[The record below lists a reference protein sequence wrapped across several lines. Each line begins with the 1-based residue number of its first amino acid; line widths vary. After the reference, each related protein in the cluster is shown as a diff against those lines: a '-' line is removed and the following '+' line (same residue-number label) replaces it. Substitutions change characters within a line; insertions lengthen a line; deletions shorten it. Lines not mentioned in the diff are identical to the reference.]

1 MDKFQNY
8 FSVYESTDPPPI
20 ITEEY
25 KKVKDDYYN
34 YILPLIY
41 SDTQQE
47 ENTSFSDLYYKYNP
61 LEIETEP
68 PGISSTI
75 NDTYK
80 SDLQKAVDTARQFIG
95 TKYSWGGLT
104 PSTGFDD
111 SGLIKYA
118 YDQIGIELPKTIK
131 QMAKVGVEVPSLN
144 DVQLGDLV
152 YSDNSSGEH
161 VEMVS
166 KIDNDQIYTVKAK
179 GKKQGIVEQPLDDKK
194 VKSIKRVVPS
204 NDNKQPL
211 DSKKAK
217 PSKKVTSSNDG
228 EFIINYFV
236 NKGLTRIQAKGI
248 YGNLMQESGGNI
260 QAISSDGYNSYGLAQ
275 WTGPRKQKL
284 FEMYGPNPTIE
295 QQLDFLWWEL
305 NNTHK
310 DALRA
315 LKQAKTVYDAT
326 KIFMDKFERPHK
338 DYANFNRRLKYANSI
353 A

>member
-34 YILPLIY
+34 YILPLIQ

-80 SDLQKAVDTARQFIG
+80 SDLQKAIDTARQFVG

-118 YDQIGIELPKTIK
+118 YKQIGIELPKTIK
-131 QMAKVGVEVPSLN
+131 QMAKVGVEVPSVK
-144 DVQLGDLV
+144 DVQLGDLI
-152 YSDNSSGEH
+152 YSDDSSGEH

-166 KIDNDQIYTVKAK
+166 KIDNSQIYTVKAK
-179 GKKQGIVEQPLDDKK
+179 GKKQGIVEQPLNDKK
-194 VKSIKRVVPS
+194 VKSIKRVV
-204 NDNKQPL
+204 L
-211 DSKKAK
+211 
-217 PSKKVTSSNDG
+217 SNDG

-260 QAISSDGYNSYGLAQ
+260 QAISSDGHDSYGLAQ

-326 KIFMDKFERPHK
+326 KIFMDRFERPHK
-338 DYANFNRRLKYANSI
+338 DYANFNRRLKYANSL

>member
-144 DVQLGDLV
+144 DVQLGDLI

-166 KIDNDQIYTVKAK
+166 KIDNGQIYTVKAK

-194 VKSIKRVVPS
+194 VKSIKRVVP
-204 NDNKQPL
+204 
-211 DSKKAK
+211 
-217 PSKKVTSSNDG
+217 SNDG

-310 DALRA
+310 DALLS
-315 LKQAKTVYDAT
+315 LKKTTTVSQAT
-326 KIFMDKFERPHK
+326 KVFMDKFERPHK
-338 DYANFNRRLKYANSI
+338 NYANFNRRLKYANSI
-353 A
+353 T

>member
-34 YILPLIY
+34 YILPLIQ

-47 ENTSFSDLYYKYNP
+47 ENISFLDLYYKYNP

-118 YDQIGIELPKTIK
+118 YKQIGIELPKTIK
-131 QMAKVGVEVPSLN
+131 QMAKVGVEVPSVK
-144 DVQLGDLV
+144 DVQLGDLI
-152 YSDNSSGEH
+152 YSDDSSGEH

-166 KIDNDQIYTVKAK
+166 KIDNSQIYTVKAK
-179 GKKQGIVEQPLDDKK
+179 GKKQGIVEQPLNDKK
-194 VKSIKRVVPS
+194 VKSIKRVV
-204 NDNKQPL
+204 L
-211 DSKKAK
+211 
-217 PSKKVTSSNDG
+217 SNDG

-260 QAISSDGYNSYGLAQ
+260 QAISSDGHDSYGLAQ

-338 DYANFNRRLKYANSI
+338 DYANFNRRLKYANSL

>member
-8 FSVYESTDPPPI
+8 FSVYESTDTPPI

-34 YILPLIY
+34 YILPLIQ

-80 SDLQKAVDTARQFIG
+80 SDLQKAVDTARQFVG

-131 QMAKVGVEVPSLN
+131 QMAKVGVEVPSLK

-166 KIDNDQIYTVKAK
+166 KIDNGQIYTVKAK

-204 NDNKQPL
+204 ND
-211 DSKKAK
+211 S
-217 PSKKVTSSNDG
+217 
-228 EFIINYFV
+228 EFIINYFI

-260 QAISSDGYNSYGLAQ
+260 QAISSDGHDSYGLAQ

-326 KIFMDKFERPHK
+326 KIFMDKFERPHR
-338 DYANFNRRLKYANSI
+338 DYANFNRRLKYAHSI

>member
-1 MDKFQNY
+1 MNKFQNY

-80 SDLQKAVDTARQFIG
+80 SDLQKAVDTARQFVG

-118 YDQIGIELPKTIK
+118 YDQIGIELPKTTK
-131 QMAKVGVEVPSLN
+131 QMAKVGVEVPSLK

-166 KIDNDQIYTVKAK
+166 KIDNGQIYTVKAK

-204 NDNKQPL
+204 NN
-211 DSKKAK
+211 
-217 PSKKVTSSNDG
+217 G

-260 QAISSDGYNSYGLAQ
+260 QAISSDGHDSYGLAQ

-338 DYANFNRRLKYANSI
+338 DYANFNRRLKYANSL

>member
-1 MDKFQNY
+1 MFEHLFTTYQQ
-8 FSVYESTDPPPI
+8 TDPPPI

-34 YILPLIY
+34 YILPLIQ

-47 ENTSFSDLYYKYNP
+47 ENISFLDLYYKYNP

-118 YDQIGIELPKTIK
+118 YKQIGIELPKTTK

-144 DVQLGDLV
+144 DVQLGDLI
-152 YSDNSSGEH
+152 YSDNSSVEH

-166 KIDNDQIYTVKAK
+166 KIDNGQIYTVKAK
-179 GKKQGIVEQPLDDKK
+179 SKKQGIVEQPLDDKK
-194 VKSIKRVVPS
+194 VKSIKRVVP

-211 DSKKAK
+211 DSKKVNPIKKAT
-217 PSKKVTSSNDG
+217 PSDG

-248 YGNLMQESGGNI
+248 YGNLMQESSGNI
-260 QAISSDGYNSYGLAQ
+260 QAISSDGHDSYGLAQ

-338 DYANFNRRLKYANSI
+338 DYANFNRRLKYAHSI

>member
-1 MDKFQNY
+1 MNKFQNY

-80 SDLQKAVDTARQFIG
+80 SDLQKAVDTARQFVG

-131 QMAKVGVEVPSLN
+131 QMAKVGVEVPSLK

-166 KIDNDQIYTVKAK
+166 KIDNGQIYTVKAR
-179 GKKQGIVEQPLDDKK
+179 GKKQGIVEQPLNDKK

-204 NDNKQPL
+204 ND
-211 DSKKAK
+211 S
-217 PSKKVTSSNDG
+217 

-260 QAISSDGYNSYGLAQ
+260 QAISSDGHDSYGLAQ
-275 WTGPRKQKL
+275 WTGPRKEKL

-338 DYANFNRRLKYANSI
+338 DYANFNRRLKYANSL

>member
-1 MDKFQNY
+1 MDNFQNY

-80 SDLQKAVDTARQFIG
+80 SDLQKAVDTARQFVG

-118 YDQIGIELPKTIK
+118 YKQIGIELPKTIK
-131 QMAKVGVEVPSLN
+131 QMAKVGVEVPSVK

-166 KIDNDQIYTVKAK
+166 KIDNGQIYTVKAK
-179 GKKQGIVEQPLDDKK
+179 GKKQGIVEQPLNDKK
-194 VKSIKRVVPS
+194 VKSIKRVVP

-211 DSKKAK
+211 DSKKVNPIKKAT
-217 PSKKVTSSNDG
+217 PSDG
-228 EFIINYFV
+228 EFIINYFI
-236 NKGLTRIQAKGI
+236 NKGLTRIQAQGI

-260 QAISSDGYNSYGLAQ
+260 QAISSDGHNSYGLAQ

-338 DYANFNRRLKYANSI
+338 DYANFNRRLKYANSL

>member
-1 MDKFQNY
+1 MNKFQNY

-34 YILPLIY
+34 YILPLIQ

-47 ENTSFSDLYYKYNP
+47 ENISFLDLYYKYNP

-80 SDLQKAVDTARQFIG
+80 SDLQKAVDTARQFVG

-118 YDQIGIELPKTIK
+118 YKQIGIELPKTIK
-131 QMAKVGVEVPSLN
+131 QMAKVGVEVPSVK

-161 VEMVS
+161 VEIVS
-166 KIDNDQIYTVKAK
+166 KIDNGQIYTVKAK
-179 GKKQGIVEQPLDDKK
+179 GKKQGIVEQPLNDKK
-194 VKSIKRVVPS
+194 VKSIKRVVP
-204 NDNKQPL
+204 NDNKQPI
-211 DSKKAK
+211 DSKKVNPIKKAT
-217 PSKKVTSSNDG
+217 PSDG

-338 DYANFNRRLKYANSI
+338 DYANFNRRLKYANSL

>member
-118 YDQIGIELPKTIK
+118 YKQIGIELPKTIK
-131 QMAKVGVEVPSLN
+131 QMAKVGVEVPSVK
-144 DVQLGDLV
+144 DVQLGDLI
-152 YSDNSSGEH
+152 YSDDSSGEH

-166 KIDNDQIYTVKAK
+166 KIDNSQIYTVKAK
-179 GKKQGIVEQPLDDKK
+179 GKKQGIVEQPLNDKK
-194 VKSIKRVVPS
+194 VKSIKRVV
-204 NDNKQPL
+204 L
-211 DSKKAK
+211 
-217 PSKKVTSSNDG
+217 SNDG

-260 QAISSDGYNSYGLAQ
+260 QAISSDGHDSYGLAQ

-338 DYANFNRRLKYANSI
+338 DYANFNRRLKYANSL

>member
-1 MDKFQNY
+1 MFEHLFTTYQQ
-8 FSVYESTDPPPI
+8 TDPPPI

-68 PGISSTI
+68 PRISSTI

-118 YDQIGIELPKTIK
+118 YKQIGIELPKTIK
-131 QMAKVGVEVPSLN
+131 QMAKVGVEVPSVK

-166 KIDNDQIYTVKAK
+166 KIDNGQIYTVKAK
-179 GKKQGIVEQPLDDKK
+179 GKKQGIVEQPLNDKK
-194 VKSIKRVVPS
+194 VKSIKRVVP
-204 NDNKQPL
+204 NDNKQPI
-211 DSKKAK
+211 DSKKVNPIKKAT
-217 PSKKVTSSNDG
+217 PSDG

-338 DYANFNRRLKYANSI
+338 DYANFNRRLKYANSL

>member
-1 MDKFQNY
+1 MFEHLFTTYQQ
-8 FSVYESTDPPPI
+8 TDPPPI

-34 YILPLIY
+34 YILPLIQ

-47 ENTSFSDLYYKYNP
+47 ENISFLDLYYKYNP

-80 SDLQKAVDTARQFIG
+80 SDLQKAVDTARQFVG

-118 YDQIGIELPKTIK
+118 YKQIGIELPKTIK
-131 QMAKVGVEVPSLN
+131 QMAKVGVEVPSVK

-161 VEMVS
+161 VEIVS
-166 KIDNDQIYTVKAK
+166 KIDNGQIYTVKAK
-179 GKKQGIVEQPLDDKK
+179 GKKQGIVEQPLNDKK
-194 VKSIKRVVPS
+194 VKSIKRVVP
-204 NDNKQPL
+204 NDNKQPI
-211 DSKKAK
+211 DSKKVNPIKKAT
-217 PSKKVTSSNDG
+217 PSNG

-338 DYANFNRRLKYANSI
+338 DYANFNRRLKYANSL

>member
-1 MDKFQNY
+1 MFEHLFTTYQQ
-8 FSVYESTDPPPI
+8 TDPPPI

-68 PGISSTI
+68 PGTSSTI

-118 YDQIGIELPKTIK
+118 YDQIGIELPRTAKEISKT
-131 QMAKVGVEVPSLN
+131 GTEVESLD
-144 DVQLGDLV
+144 DVQIGDLIC
-152 YSDNSSGEH
+152 SSSSSGNH
-161 VEMVS
+161 VQMVS
-166 KIDNDQIYTVKAK
+166 KIDNNQIYTIEAK
-179 GKKQGIVEQPLDDKK
+179 GKKYGVVETPLKDTKK
-194 VKSIKRVVPS
+194 ITSIRRVS
-204 NDNKQPL
+204 NQN
-211 DSKKAK
+211 
-217 PSKKVTSSNDG
+217 NN
-228 EFIINYFV
+228 FIIDYFV
-236 NKGLTRIQAKGI
+236 DKGLTRTQAKGI
-248 YGNLMQESGGNI
+248 YGNIMQESGGNI
-260 QAISSDGYNSYGLAQ
+260 KAISTDGNNSYGLAQ
-275 WTGPRKQKL
+275 WTGKRKQKL
-284 FEMYGPNPTIE
+284 FSMYGTNPNIN

-310 DALRA
+310 DALLS
-315 LKQAKTVYDAT
+315 LKKTTTVSQAT
-326 KIFMDKFERPHK
+326 KVFMDKFERPHK
-338 DYANFNRRLKYANSI
+338 SYANFNRRLKYANSI
-353 A
+353 T

>member
-1 MDKFQNY
+1 MDNFQNY

-47 ENTSFSDLYYKYNP
+47 EDTSFPDLYYKYNP

-80 SDLQKAVDTARQFIG
+80 SDLQKAVDTARQFVG

-166 KIDNDQIYTVKAK
+166 KIDNGQIYTVKAK

-194 VKSIKRVVPS
+194 VKSIKRVVPP
-204 NDNKQPL
+204 ND
-211 DSKKAK
+211 S
-217 PSKKVTSSNDG
+217 

-260 QAISSDGYNSYGLAQ
+260 QAISSDGHDSYGLAQ

-315 LKQAKTVYDAT
+315 LKQAKTVYEAT

-338 DYANFNRRLKYANSI
+338 DYANFNRRLKYANSL

>member
-1 MDKFQNY
+1 MFEHLFTTYQQ
-8 FSVYESTDPPPI
+8 TDPPPI

-34 YILPLIY
+34 YILPLIQ

-80 SDLQKAVDTARQFIG
+80 SDLQKAVDTARQFVG

-118 YDQIGIELPKTIK
+118 YKQIGIELPKTIK
-131 QMAKVGVEVPSLN
+131 QMAKVGVEVPSVK

-166 KIDNDQIYTVKAK
+166 KIDNGQIYTVKAK
-179 GKKQGIVEQPLDDKK
+179 GKKQGIVEQPLNDKK
-194 VKSIKRVVPS
+194 VKSIKRVV
-204 NDNKQPL
+204 L
-211 DSKKAK
+211 
-217 PSKKVTSSNDG
+217 SNDG

-326 KIFMDKFERPHK
+326 KIFMDRFERPHK
-338 DYANFNRRLKYANSI
+338 DYANVNRRLKYANSL

>member
-1 MDKFQNY
+1 MFEHLFTTYQQ
-8 FSVYESTDPPPI
+8 TDPPPI

-118 YDQIGIELPKTIK
+118 YDQIGIELPKTTK
-131 QMAKVGVEVPSLN
+131 QMAKVGVEVPSLK
-144 DVQLGDLV
+144 DIQLGDLI
-152 YSDNSSGEH
+152 YSDDSSGEH

-166 KIDNDQIYTVKAK
+166 KIDNSQIYTVKAK
-179 GKKQGIVEQPLDDKK
+179 GKKQGIVEQPLNDKK

-204 NDNKQPL
+204 ND
-211 DSKKAK
+211 DS
-217 PSKKVTSSNDG
+217 

-260 QAISSDGYNSYGLAQ
+260 QAISSDGHDSYGLAQ

-310 DALRA
+310 GALQS
-315 LKQAKTVYDAT
+315 LKRTNSIADAT
-326 KIFMDKFERPHK
+326 RVFMNEFERPHK
-338 DYANFNRRLKYANSI
+338 DYANFSRRLRFANSI
-353 A
+353 V

>member
-1 MDKFQNY
+1 MFEHLFTTYQQ
-8 FSVYESTDPPPI
+8 TDPPPI

-118 YDQIGIELPKTIK
+118 YKQIGIELPKTIK
-131 QMAKVGVEVPSLN
+131 QMAKVGVEVPSLK

-166 KIDNDQIYTVKAK
+166 KIDNGQIYTVKAK

-194 VKSIKRVVPS
+194 VKSIKRVVPP
-204 NDNKQPL
+204 ND
-211 DSKKAK
+211 S
-217 PSKKVTSSNDG
+217 
-228 EFIINYFV
+228 EFIINYFI

-260 QAISSDGYNSYGLAQ
+260 QAISSDGHDSYGLAQ

-338 DYANFNRRLKYANSI
+338 DYANFNRRLKYAHSI

>member
-34 YILPLIY
+34 YILPLIQ

-80 SDLQKAVDTARQFIG
+80 SDLQKAVDTARQFVG

-131 QMAKVGVEVPSLN
+131 QMAKVGVEVPSVK
-144 DVQLGDLV
+144 DVQLGDLI

-166 KIDNDQIYTVKAK
+166 KIDNGQIYTVKAK
-179 GKKQGIVEQPLDDKK
+179 GKKQGIVEQPLNDKK

-204 NDNKQPL
+204 ND
-211 DSKKAK
+211 S
-217 PSKKVTSSNDG
+217 
-228 EFIINYFV
+228 EFIINYFI

-260 QAISSDGYNSYGLAQ
+260 QAISSDGHDSYGLAQ

-338 DYANFNRRLKYANSI
+338 DYANFNRRLKYANSL

>member
-1 MDKFQNY
+1 MNKFQNY

-80 SDLQKAVDTARQFIG
+80 SDLQKAVDTARQFVG

-131 QMAKVGVEVPSLN
+131 QMAKVGVEVPSLK

-166 KIDNDQIYTVKAK
+166 KIDNGQIYTVKAK
-179 GKKQGIVEQPLDDKK
+179 GKKQGIVEQPLNDKK

-204 NDNKQPL
+204 ND
-211 DSKKAK
+211 S
-217 PSKKVTSSNDG
+217 
-228 EFIINYFV
+228 EFIINYFI

-260 QAISSDGYNSYGLAQ
+260 QAISSDGHDSYGLAQ

-338 DYANFNRRLKYANSI
+338 DYANFNRRLKYANSL

>member
-1 MDKFQNY
+1 MNKFQNY

-34 YILPLIY
+34 YILPLIQ

-118 YDQIGIELPKTIK
+118 YKQIGIELPKTIK
-131 QMAKVGVEVPSLN
+131 QMAKVGVEVPSVK

-166 KIDNDQIYTVKAK
+166 KIDNGQIYTVKAK
-179 GKKQGIVEQPLDDKK
+179 GKKQGIVEQPLNDKK

-204 NDNKQPL
+204 NDDKQSL
-211 DSKKAK
+211 NDS
-217 PSKKVTSSNDG
+217 

-260 QAISSDGYNSYGLAQ
+260 QAISSDGHNSYGLAQ

-284 FEMYGPNPTIE
+284 FEMYGLNPTIE

-338 DYANFNRRLKYANSI
+338 DYANFNRRLKYANSL

>member
-1 MDKFQNY
+1 MNKFQNY

-68 PGISSTI
+68 PGTSSTI

-80 SDLQKAVDTARQFIG
+80 SDLQKAVDTARQFVG

-131 QMAKVGVEVPSLN
+131 QMAKVGVEVPSLK

-166 KIDNDQIYTVKAK
+166 KIDNGQIYTVKAK

-204 NDNKQPL
+204 ND
-211 DSKKAK
+211 S
-217 PSKKVTSSNDG
+217 

-260 QAISSDGYNSYGLAQ
+260 QAISSDGHDSYGLAQ

-326 KIFMDKFERPHK
+326 KIFMDKFERPHR
-338 DYANFNRRLKYANSI
+338 DYANFNRRLKYAHSI

>member
-1 MDKFQNY
+1 MNNFQNY

-34 YILPLIY
+34 YILPLIQ

-47 ENTSFSDLYYKYNP
+47 ENISFLDLYYKYNP

-118 YDQIGIELPKTIK
+118 YKQIGIELPKTIK
-131 QMAKVGVEVPSLN
+131 QMAKVGVEVPSVK

-161 VEMVS
+161 VEIVS
-166 KIDNDQIYTVKAK
+166 KIDNGQIYTVKAK
-179 GKKQGIVEQPLDDKK
+179 GKKQGIVEQPLNDKK
-194 VKSIKRVVPS
+194 VKSIKRVVP
-204 NDNKQPL
+204 NDNKQPI
-211 DSKKAK
+211 DSKKVNPIKKAT
-217 PSKKVTSSNDG
+217 PSDG
-228 EFIINYFV
+228 EFIINSFI

-260 QAISSDGYNSYGLAQ
+260 QAISSDGHDSYGLAQ

-338 DYANFNRRLKYANSI
+338 DYANFNRRLKYANSL

>member
-1 MDKFQNY
+1 MFEHLFTTYQQ
-8 FSVYESTDPPPI
+8 TDPPPI

-68 PGISSTI
+68 PGTSSTI

-131 QMAKVGVEVPSLN
+131 QMAKVGVEVPSLK

-166 KIDNDQIYTVKAK
+166 KIDNGQIYTVKAK

-194 VKSIKRVVPS
+194 VKSIKRVVPP

-211 DSKKAK
+211 NDKKAT
-217 PSKKVTSSNDG
+217 PSKKVTSSNDS
-228 EFIINYFV
+228 EFIINYFI

-260 QAISSDGYNSYGLAQ
+260 QAISSDGYDSYGLAQ

-284 FEMYGPNPTIE
+284 FEMYGPNPNIN

-310 DALRA
+310 DALLS
-315 LKQAKTVYDAT
+315 LKKTTTVSQAT
-326 KIFMDKFERPHK
+326 KVFMDKFERPHK
-338 DYANFNRRLKYANSI
+338 SYANFNRRLKYANSI
-353 A
+353 T

>member
-1 MDKFQNY
+1 MFEHLFTTYQQ
-8 FSVYESTDPPPI
+8 TDPPPI

-118 YDQIGIELPKTIK
+118 YKQIGIELPKTIK
-131 QMAKVGVEVPSLN
+131 QMAKVGVEVPSVK

-161 VEMVS
+161 VEIVS
-166 KIDNDQIYTVKAK
+166 KIDNGQIYTVKAK
-179 GKKQGIVEQPLDDKK
+179 GKKQGIVEQPLNDKK
-194 VKSIKRVVPS
+194 VKSIKRVV
-204 NDNKQPL
+204 L
-211 DSKKAK
+211 
-217 PSKKVTSSNDG
+217 SNDG

-260 QAISSDGYNSYGLAQ
+260 QAISSDGHDSYGLAQ

-326 KIFMDKFERPHK
+326 KIFMDRFERPHK
-338 DYANFNRRLKYANSI
+338 DYANFNRRLKYANSL

>member
-1 MDKFQNY
+1 MFEHLFTTYQQ
-8 FSVYESTDPPPI
+8 TDPPPI

-47 ENTSFSDLYYKYNP
+47 EDTSFPDLYYKYNP

-80 SDLQKAVDTARQFIG
+80 SYLQKAVDTARQFVG

-166 KIDNDQIYTVKAK
+166 KIDNGQIYTVKAK

-194 VKSIKRVVPS
+194 VKSIKRVVPP
-204 NDNKQPL
+204 ND
-211 DSKKAK
+211 S
-217 PSKKVTSSNDG
+217 
-228 EFIINYFV
+228 EFIINYFI

-260 QAISSDGYNSYGLAQ
+260 QAISSDGHDSYGLAQ

-315 LKQAKTVYDAT
+315 LKQAKTVYEAT

-338 DYANFNRRLKYANSI
+338 DYANFNRRLKYANSL

>member
-34 YILPLIY
+34 YILPLIQ

-47 ENTSFSDLYYKYNP
+47 ENISFLDLYYKYNP

-68 PGISSTI
+68 PGTSSTI

-80 SDLQKAVDTARQFIG
+80 SDLQKAVDTARQFVG

-131 QMAKVGVEVPSLN
+131 QMAKVGVEVPSLK

-166 KIDNDQIYTVKAK
+166 KIDNGQIYTVKAK

-194 VKSIKRVVPS
+194 VKSIKRVVPP
-204 NDNKQPL
+204 ND
-211 DSKKAK
+211 S
-217 PSKKVTSSNDG
+217 

-260 QAISSDGYNSYGLAQ
+260 QAISSDGHDSYGLAQ

>member
-1 MDKFQNY
+1 MFEHLFTTYQQ
-8 FSVYESTDPPPI
+8 TDPPPI

-34 YILPLIY
+34 YILPLIQ

-47 ENTSFSDLYYKYNP
+47 ENISFLDLYYKYNP

-80 SDLQKAVDTARQFIG
+80 SDLQKAVDTARQFVG

-118 YDQIGIELPKTIK
+118 YKQIGIELPKTIK
-131 QMAKVGVEVPSLN
+131 QMAKVGVEVPSVK

-161 VEMVS
+161 VEIVS
-166 KIDNDQIYTVKAK
+166 KIDNGQIYTVKAK
-179 GKKQGIVEQPLDDKK
+179 GKKQGIVEQPLNDKK
-194 VKSIKRVVPS
+194 VKSIKRVVP
-204 NDNKQPL
+204 NDNKQPI
-211 DSKKAK
+211 DSKKVNLIKKAT
-217 PSKKVTSSNDG
+217 PSDG

-338 DYANFNRRLKYANSI
+338 DYANFNRRLKYANSL

>member
-1 MDKFQNY
+1 MDNFQNY

-25 KKVKDDYYN
+25 KKVKDNYYN

-41 SDTQQE
+41 SDTQQD
-47 ENTSFSDLYYKYNP
+47 ENISFSDLYYKYNP

-68 PGISSTI
+68 PRISSTI

-80 SDLQKAVDTARQFIG
+80 SDLQKAVDTARQFVG

-118 YDQIGIELPKTIK
+118 YKQIGIELPKTIK
-131 QMAKVGVEVPSLN
+131 QMAKVGVEVPSVK

-166 KIDNDQIYTVKAK
+166 KIDNGQIYTVKAK

-204 NDNKQPL
+204 NDDKQSLNDKKVNPI
-211 DSKKAK
+211 KKAT
-217 PSKKVTSSNDG
+217 PSDG
-228 EFIINYFV
+228 EFIINYFI
-236 NKGLTRIQAKGI
+236 NKGLTRIQAQGI

-260 QAISSDGYNSYGLAQ
+260 QAISSDGHNSYGLAQ

-338 DYANFNRRLKYANSI
+338 DYANFNRRLKYANSL

>member
-1 MDKFQNY
+1 MNKFQNY

-118 YDQIGIELPKTIK
+118 YDQIGIELPKTTK
-131 QMAKVGVEVPSLN
+131 QMAKVGVEVPSLK
-144 DVQLGDLV
+144 DVQLGDLI

-166 KIDNDQIYTVKAK
+166 KIDNGQIYTVKAK

-204 NDNKQPL
+204 ND
-211 DSKKAK
+211 S
-217 PSKKVTSSNDG
+217 
-228 EFIINYFV
+228 EFIINYFI

-260 QAISSDGYNSYGLAQ
+260 QAISSDGHDSYGLAQ

-338 DYANFNRRLKYANSI
+338 DYANFNRRLKYANSL

>member
-1 MDKFQNY
+1 
-8 FSVYESTDPPPI
+8 
-20 ITEEY
+20 
-25 KKVKDDYYN
+25 
-34 YILPLIY
+34 
-41 SDTQQE
+41 
-47 ENTSFSDLYYKYNP
+47 
-61 LEIETEP
+61 
-68 PGISSTI
+68 
-75 NDTYK
+75 
-80 SDLQKAVDTARQFIG
+80 
-95 TKYSWGGLT
+95 
-104 PSTGFDD
+104 
-111 SGLIKYA
+111 
-118 YDQIGIELPKTIK
+118 
-131 QMAKVGVEVPSLN
+131 MAKVGVEVPSVK

-161 VEMVS
+161 VEIVS
-166 KIDNDQIYTVKAK
+166 KIDNGQIYTVKAK
-179 GKKQGIVEQPLDDKK
+179 GKKQGIVEQPLNDKK
-194 VKSIKRVVPS
+194 VKSIKRVVP
-204 NDNKQPL
+204 NDNKQPI
-211 DSKKAK
+211 DSKKVNPIKKAT
-217 PSKKVTSSNDG
+217 PSDG

-260 QAISSDGYNSYGLAQ
+260 QAISSDGHDSYGLAQ

-338 DYANFNRRLKYANSI
+338 DYANFNRRLKYANSL

>member
-1 MDKFQNY
+1 MFEHLFTTYQQ
-8 FSVYESTDPPPI
+8 TDPPPI

-34 YILPLIY
+34 YILPLIQ
-41 SDTQQE
+41 SDIQQE
-47 ENTSFSDLYYKYNP
+47 ENISFSDLYYKYNP

-75 NDTYK
+75 SDTYK
-80 SDLQKAVDTARQFIG
+80 SDLQKAVDTARQFVG

-118 YDQIGIELPKTIK
+118 YKQIGIELPKTIK
-131 QMAKVGVEVPSLN
+131 QMAKVGVEVPSLK

-166 KIDNDQIYTVKAK
+166 KIDNGQIYTVKAK
-179 GKKQGIVEQPLDDKK
+179 GKKQGIVEQPLNDKK

-204 NDNKQPL
+204 ND
-211 DSKKAK
+211 DS
-217 PSKKVTSSNDG
+217 
-228 EFIINYFV
+228 EFIINYFI

-260 QAISSDGYNSYGLAQ
+260 QAISSDGHDSYGLAQ

-315 LKQAKTVYDAT
+315 LKQAKTVYEAT

-338 DYANFNRRLKYANSI
+338 DYANFNRRLKYAHSI

>member
-1 MDKFQNY
+1 MFEHLFTTYQQ
-8 FSVYESTDPPPI
+8 TDPPPI

-34 YILPLIY
+34 YILPLIQ

-47 ENTSFSDLYYKYNP
+47 ENISFLDLYYKYNP

-80 SDLQKAVDTARQFIG
+80 SDLQKAVDTARQFVG

-118 YDQIGIELPKTIK
+118 YKQIGIELPKTIK
-131 QMAKVGVEVPSLN
+131 QMAKVGVEVPSVK

-161 VEMVS
+161 VEIVS
-166 KIDNDQIYTVKAK
+166 KIDNGQIYTVKAK
-179 GKKQGIVEQPLDDKK
+179 GKKQGIVEQPLNDKK
-194 VKSIKRVVPS
+194 VKSIKRVVPP
-204 NDNKQPL
+204 ND
-211 DSKKAK
+211 S
-217 PSKKVTSSNDG
+217 

-260 QAISSDGYNSYGLAQ
+260 QAISSDGHDSYGLAQ

-338 DYANFNRRLKYANSI
+338 DYANFNRRLKYANSL

>member
-1 MDKFQNY
+1 MNKFQNY

-131 QMAKVGVEVPSLN
+131 QMAKVGVEVPSVK

-166 KIDNDQIYTVKAK
+166 KIDNGKIYTVKAK

-204 NDNKQPL
+204 ND
-211 DSKKAK
+211 S
-217 PSKKVTSSNDG
+217 
-228 EFIINYFV
+228 EFIINYFI

-260 QAISSDGYNSYGLAQ
+260 QAISSDGHDSYGLAQ

-326 KIFMDKFERPHK
+326 KIFMDKFERPHR
-338 DYANFNRRLKYANSI
+338 DYANFNRRLKYAHSI

>member
-1 MDKFQNY
+1 MFEHLFTTYQQ
-8 FSVYESTDPPPI
+8 TDPPPI

-34 YILPLIY
+34 YILPLIQ

-47 ENTSFSDLYYKYNP
+47 ENISFLDLYYKYNP

-80 SDLQKAVDTARQFIG
+80 SDLQKAVDTARQFVG

-118 YDQIGIELPKTIK
+118 YKQIGIELPKTIK
-131 QMAKVGVEVPSLN
+131 QMAKVGVEVPSVK

-161 VEMVS
+161 VEIVS
-166 KIDNDQIYTVKAK
+166 KIDNGQIYTVKAK
-179 GKKQGIVEQPLDDKK
+179 GKKQGIVEQPLNDKK
-194 VKSIKRVVPS
+194 VKSIKRVVP
-204 NDNKQPL
+204 NDNKQPI
-211 DSKKAK
+211 DSKKVNPIKKAT
-217 PSKKVTSSNDG
+217 PSDG

-338 DYANFNRRLKYANSI
+338 DYANFNRRLKYANSL

>member
-1 MDKFQNY
+1 MFEHLFTTYQQ
-8 FSVYESTDPPPI
+8 TDPPPI

-34 YILPLIY
+34 YILPLIQ

-47 ENTSFSDLYYKYNP
+47 ENISFLDLYYKYNP

-68 PGISSTI
+68 PGTSSTI

-80 SDLQKAVDTARQFIG
+80 SDLQKAVDTARQFVG

-118 YDQIGIELPKTIK
+118 YKQIGIELPKTIK
-131 QMAKVGVEVPSLN
+131 QMAKVGVEVPSVK

-161 VEMVS
+161 VEIVS
-166 KIDNDQIYTVKAK
+166 KIDNGQIYTVKAK
-179 GKKQGIVEQPLDDKK
+179 GKKQGIVEQPLNDKK
-194 VKSIKRVVPS
+194 VKSIKRVVP
-204 NDNKQPL
+204 NDDKQPL
-211 DSKKAK
+211 DSKKAT
-217 PSKKVTSSNDG
+217 PSNG

-260 QAISSDGYNSYGLAQ
+260 QAISSDGHDSYGLAQ

-338 DYANFNRRLKYANSI
+338 DYANFNRRLKYANSL

>member
-1 MDKFQNY
+1 MNKFQSY

-34 YILPLIY
+34 YILPLIQ

-47 ENTSFSDLYYKYNP
+47 ENISFLDLYYKYNP

-80 SDLQKAVDTARQFIG
+80 SDLQKAVDTARQFVG

-166 KIDNDQIYTVKAK
+166 KIDNGQIYTVKAK

-194 VKSIKRVVPS
+194 VKSIKRVVPP
-204 NDNKQPL
+204 ND
-211 DSKKAK
+211 S
-217 PSKKVTSSNDG
+217 

-260 QAISSDGYNSYGLAQ
+260 QAISSDGHDSYGLAQ

-338 DYANFNRRLKYANSI
+338 DYANFNRRLKYANSL

>member
-1 MDKFQNY
+1 MFEHLFTTYQQ
-8 FSVYESTDPPPI
+8 TDPPPI

-80 SDLQKAVDTARQFIG
+80 SDLQKAVDTARQFVG

-118 YDQIGIELPKTIK
+118 YKQIGIELPKTTK
-131 QMAKVGVEVPSLN
+131 QMAKVGVEVPSLK
-144 DVQLGDLV
+144 DVQLGDLI
-152 YSDNSSGEH
+152 YSDDSSGEH

-166 KIDNDQIYTVKAK
+166 KIDNSQIYTVKAK
-179 GKKQGIVEQPLDDKK
+179 GKKQGIVEQPLNDKK
-194 VKSIKRVVPS
+194 VKSIKRVV
-204 NDNKQPL
+204 L
-211 DSKKAK
+211 
-217 PSKKVTSSNDG
+217 SNDG

-260 QAISSDGYNSYGLAQ
+260 QAISSDGHDSYGLAQ

-338 DYANFNRRLKYANSI
+338 DYANFNRRLKYANSL

>member
-34 YILPLIY
+34 YILPLIQ

-80 SDLQKAVDTARQFIG
+80 SDLQKAIDTARQFVG

-118 YDQIGIELPKTIK
+118 YKQIGIELPKTIK
-131 QMAKVGVEVPSLN
+131 QMAKVGVEVPSVK
-144 DVQLGDLV
+144 DVQLGDLI
-152 YSDNSSGEH
+152 YSDDSSGEH

-166 KIDNDQIYTVKAK
+166 KIDNSQIYTVKAK
-179 GKKQGIVEQPLDDKK
+179 GKKQGIVEQPLNDKK
-194 VKSIKRVVPS
+194 VKSIKRVV
-204 NDNKQPL
+204 L
-211 DSKKAK
+211 
-217 PSKKVTSSNDG
+217 SNDG

-260 QAISSDGYNSYGLAQ
+260 QAISSDGHDSYGLAQ

-338 DYANFNRRLKYANSI
+338 DYANFNRRLKYANSL

>member
-1 MDKFQNY
+1 MFEHLFTTYQQ
-8 FSVYESTDPPPI
+8 TDPPPI

-34 YILPLIY
+34 YILPLIQ
-41 SDTQQE
+41 SDTQQD
-47 ENTSFSDLYYKYNP
+47 ENISFSDLYYKYNP

-80 SDLQKAVDTARQFIG
+80 SDLQKAVDTARQFVG

-118 YDQIGIELPKTIK
+118 YKQIGIELPKTIK
-131 QMAKVGVEVPSLN
+131 QMAKVGVEVPSVK

-166 KIDNDQIYTVKAK
+166 KIDNGQIYTVKAK
-179 GKKQGIVEQPLDDKK
+179 GKKQGIVEQPLNDKK

-204 NDNKQPL
+204 NDDKQSL
-211 DSKKAK
+211 NDS
-217 PSKKVTSSNDG
+217 

-260 QAISSDGYNSYGLAQ
+260 QAISSDGHDSYGLAQ

-284 FEMYGPNPTIE
+284 FEMCGPNPTIE

-338 DYANFNRRLKYANSI
+338 DYANFNRRLKYANSL